1 MNNEAELLD
10 YYAYNFEILALA
22 GGDSDSD
29 VQQIEAESNF
39 IWVKTSG
46 FADIALA
53 IQTYNTRVVPLV
65 TIQVTDVGSG
75 RSLFSGPTAW
85 SNVVGWGEIP
95 YMLPIKRK
103 WQANTAIR
111 VDVVNLTAATTYNLR
126 LTFSGIKNFGALA
139 KRG

>member
-1 MNNEAELLD
+1 MKEAEYLD
-10 YYAYNFEILALA
+10 YYAYNFEVSGLASGA
-22 GGDSDSD
+22 SASDS
-29 VQQIEAESNF
+29 VQIEASSNF

-46 FADIALA
+46 FADVAA
-53 IQTYNTRVVPLV
+53 AAQNYDTRVVPLV

-75 RSLFSGPTAW
+75 RSLFDGPVAW

-111 VDVVNLTAATTYNLR
+111 VDFTNFDAAVTYNLR
-126 LTFSGIKNFGALA
+126 LTFSGYKDFGAIGQ
-139 KRG
+139 R

>member
-1 MNNEAELLD
+1 MNDQVAEQLD
-10 YYAYNFEILALA
+10 YYVYNFEFLALA
-22 GGDSDSD
+22 PTIAASD

-46 FADIALA
+46 FADIAAAAQL
-53 IQTYNTRVVPLV
+53 YDTRVVPLV

-95 YMLPIKRK
+95 YMLPLKRK

-111 VDVVNLTAATTYNLR
+111 VDVVNFDAAVTYNLR
-126 LTFSGIKNFGALA
+126 LSFSGFKNFGIIN
-139 KRG
+139 RG